1 LCSKFSFLK
10 NETSISYFK
19 DITAPLKALRTFTP
33 QSNLFHIHKH
43 EEVPETHS
51 AETQIF
57 RSDTFSASLLIEGA
71 AEYKIGLKE
80 YTMTKGS
87 FYFMSPQHLRYY
99 KKTKPWKGFVFLFS
113 TEFIRQFSKTSIY
126 STYPFF
132 QIDANVQ
139 LQLDAAQLTHL
150 NDLLTQLTHIYQ
162 SHEKDKMQLIYHYL
176 SIVLLLSKKWHQEQ
190 HDVTTN
196 HQQKDSISKAFYDL
210 VEKHFFDIATQKA
223 EYIFTVAD
231 FATHLRMSPNY
242 LSNTLKK
249 ETGKT
254 ASQIIKERTILE
266 AKSLLKSTELTVSE
280 VAYFLKFQDSSY
292 FSKYFK
298 SATKQSP
305 GEFRGKK

>member
-1 LCSKFSFLK
+1 LK
-10 NETSISYFK
+10 DDANISYFK
-19 DITAPLKALRTFTP
+19 DITTLLKALRTFTP

-71 AEYKIGLKE
+71 AKYKIGLKE
-80 YTMTKGS
+80 YTMQEGS

-113 TEFIRQFSKTSIY
+113 TEFMRQFSKASIY
-126 STYPFF
+126 RMFPFF

-139 LQLDAAQLTHL
+139 LQLNAEQVRQL
-150 NDLLTQLTHIYQ
+150 NDLLTQLLQMYQ

-176 SIVLLLSKKWHQEQ
+176 SLVLLWSKKWHREQ
-190 HDVTTN
+190 HQATATN
-196 HQQKDSISKAFYDL
+196 EQKDSISKSFYDL

-223 EYIFTVAD
+223 EAIYTVAD
-231 FATHLRMSPNY
+231 FAQHLNMSANY

-298 SATKQSP
+298 SATKLSP
-305 GEFRGKK
+305 TEFRDKK

>member
-1 LCSKFSFLK
+1 MKDPS
-10 NETSISYFK
+10 SISYFK
-19 DITAPLKALRTFTP
+19 DITALLKALRTFTP

-57 RSDTFSASLLIEGA
+57 RSDTFSASFLIEGA
-71 AEYKIGLKE
+71 AEYKIGLQE
-80 YTMTKGS
+80 YTMQEGS
-87 FYFMSPQHLRYY
+87 FYFMSPRHLRYY

-113 TEFIRQFSKTSIY
+113 TEFIRQFSTTDIY
-126 STYPFF
+126 TEYPFF
-132 QIDANVQ
+132 EIDANVQ
-139 LQLDAAQLTHL
+139 LQLNATQVTQL
-150 NDLLTQLTHIYQ
+150 NELLTELLQIYQ
-162 SHEKDKMQLIYHYL
+162 SHEKDKIPLLYHYV
-176 SIVLLLSKKWHQEQ
+176 SIVLLLSKKWHREQ
-190 HDVTTN
+190 HPTVTNNT
-196 HQQKDSISKAFYDL
+196 KKESISKAFYDL
-210 VEKHFFDIATQKA
+210 LEKHFFDIATQKA

-231 FATHLRMSPNY
+231 FAEHVHISANY

-254 ASQIIKERTILE
+254 ASQIIKQRTILE

-298 SATKQSP
+298 SATKLSP
-305 GEFRGKK
+305 SEFRDGK